1 LDRGTEGLILAAKN
15 YAALRDMNEIIRTD
29 LLLKTYYCITS
40 GIPKKG
46 RFKAY
51 LKHFEK
57 DNKVVIKPFAQNGY
71 KEIITDIDVIN
82 AKSPLALCKIGLITG
97 RTHQI
102 RAHLAFLGTPVLG
115 DIKYGS
121 IKMNERYKMKAQ
133 CLCAVSVEFK
143 NIPPENVLHYL
154 QNKKIELIEPEI
166 LKVFNNL

>member
-1 LDRGTEGLILAAKN
+1 INSKSTLA
-15 YAALRDMNEIIRTD
+15 I
-29 LLLKTYYCITS
+29 
-40 GIPKKG
+40 
-46 RFKAY
+46 
-51 LKHFEK
+51 
-57 DNKVVIKPFAQNGY
+57 
-71 KEIITDIDVIN
+71 
-82 AKSPLALCKIGLITG
+82 CKIGLITG

-121 IKMNERYKMKAQ
+121 IKMNERYKMKTQ